1 MSDDVKPLLSPDN
14 LIIAMLWRRNL
25 NNEIDWG
32 LWIISLEDSSQHL
45 LLKGLTKPLGWSD
58 DSKWIYA
65 ISSEKTLPELLMINA
80 NTGNAKIIYTFPS
93 DKIDSYSGVDISS
106 DGKTIVCAI
115 EERNS
120 DVWMIEIK

>member
-1 MSDDVKPLLSPDN
+1 MDHFACRFITAS
-14 LIIAMLWRRNL
+14 IT
-25 NNEIDWG
+25 
-32 LWIISLEDSSQHL
+32 
-45 LLKGLTKPLGWSD
+45 KGLTQPLGWSE

-65 ISSEKTLPELLMINA
+65 ISSEKALPELLMINA

-120 DVWMIEIK
+120 DVWMIENFDPDVEQK